1 MNLLTNE
8 QMKKLNTKRLLAYK
22 NALMKVPEGP
32 NYYEDNVERLNKTSP
47 RWQDTYFHVK
57 TILASREH
65 VK

>member
-22 NALMKVPEGP
+22 NALMKVPET
-32 NYYEDNVERLNKTSP
+32 DNWDGEGFSKSSLEWKN
-47 RWQDTYFHVK
+47 TYARVK
-57 TILASREH
+57 AVLATREH